1 MKRIND
7 HIKAQA
13 LFSAYLDNQTT
24 ADEKKFIERHLTV
37 CDQDCRAVLAMTR
50 SMISAT
56 RSLPPVKAPRSFV
69 LPQSMARQPGR
80 SIFDWYPALRLA
92 TAIAVTA
99 LVLVFAGDVLSP
111 RSLAQIANIPA
122 AATAPKLSVAAAPTT
137 APAENAAPAAPL
149 AVPAPQS
156 TAPILPTPTTT
167 ASLTG
172 AAGLAPVGR
181 SAMTL
186 TDQSITMTLVPSVA
200 IAFAQPPTA
209 ESTAKAAP
217 NIAAT
222 TEPASQ
228 AAGTNDQQSRPS
240 GPATDPLRVIEFI
253 LGALV
258 IVLAATT
265 LIVRQRARN

>member
-7 HIKAQA
+7 HIKAQE

-24 ADEKKFIERHLTV
+24 ADEKKFIERHLTL
-37 CDQDCRAVLAMTR
+37 CDQDCRAVLAITR

-69 LPQSMARQPGR
+69 LPQSMARQPDR

-92 TAIAVTA
+92 TAIAAIA

-122 AATAPKLSVAAAPTT
+122 AATAPKLSAAAAPTT
-137 APAENAAPAAPL
+137 APAANAAPAAAPL
-149 AVPAPQS
+149 AMPAPQS

-167 ASLTG
+167 GSMTG
-172 AAGLAPVGR
+172 AAGLAPVAR
-181 SAMTL
+181 SAMTS
-186 TDQSITMTLVPSVA
+186 TDQSITVTIAPTAA

-209 ESTAKAAP
+209 ESTANAAP
-217 NIAAT
+217 KVAAT

-228 AAGTNDQQSRPS
+228 AGGTNDQQSRPS
-240 GPATDPLRVIEFI
+240 GPATDPLRGIEFI

-258 IVLAATT
+258 IVLAAT
-265 LIVRQRARN
+265 